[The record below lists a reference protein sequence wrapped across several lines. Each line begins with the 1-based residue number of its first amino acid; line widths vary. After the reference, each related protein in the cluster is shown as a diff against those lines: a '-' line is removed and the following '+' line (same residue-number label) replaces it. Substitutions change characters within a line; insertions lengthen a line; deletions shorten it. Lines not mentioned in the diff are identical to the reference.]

1 MNTLLIRNAHRLV
14 AMDGSPD
21 AIGTELADGA
31 IFARNGWIERVG
43 PTSKLP
49 THAHRVIDARGKVVL
64 PGFVNTHHHLYQTM
78 TRAVFGAESTGLFD
92 WLKTLYPI
100 WNRMT
105 PDHVR
110 VATTLGLAELA
121 LTGCTTAFDHQYM
134 WPKGSSIDDQFEG
147 AKHVGLRFHA
157 SRGSMSV
164 GESSGG
170 LPPDSAVEEE
180 GAILR
185 ACEDAIE
192 DHHDPR
198 PGSMRQVA
206 IAPCSPF
213 SVSTKLMTASAEMA
227 RRLNVRLHTHLAET
241 VDEEAYCL
249 EQFGARPVEYA
260 ESVGWLGDDVW
271 FAHGVHVAADEISEL
286 ARTGTGVA
294 HCPTSNMRLASG
306 LAPLLSYL
314 EAGVPVGLGVDGSA
328 SNDSSNMLAEARM
341 AMLCARLST
350 APGIGEPADQLS
362 ARSALWLA
370 TRGGARL
377 LGRTDVGSIE
387 VGKACDVILVDI
399 GDIEHSGFADPVA
412 AVVLG
417 SARRIHTSIVHGN
430 VVVENQRLVNIDER
444 ELVMAHRNFSNSL
457 LS

>member
-14 AMDGSPD
+14 VMDGTHD

-78 TRAVFGAESTGLFD
+78 TRAVFGAESSGLFD

-134 WPKGSSIDDQFEG
+134 WPNGSSIDDQFEG
-147 AKHVGLRFHA
+147 AKRVGIRFHA

-164 GESSGG
+164 GETSGG
-170 LPPDSAVEEE
+170 LPPDSVVEEE
-180 GAILR
+180 GTILR
-185 ACEDAIE
+185 ACEDAVE

-249 EQFGARPVEYA
+249 EQFGARPIEYA
-260 ESVGWLGDDVW
+260 ESVGWLGEDAW
-271 FAHGVHVAADEISEL
+271 FAHGVHVAGDEITEL

-306 LAPLLSYL
+306 LAPLLRYL
-314 EAGVPVGLGVDGSA
+314 EAGVPVGLGVDGLA

-350 APGIGEPADQLS
+350 TPGIGEPADQLS
-362 ARSALWLA
+362 AR
-370 TRGGARL
+370 
-377 LGRTDVGSIE
+377 
-387 VGKACDVILVDI
+387 
-399 GDIEHSGFADPVA
+399 A
-412 AVVLG
+412 A
-417 SARRIHTSIVHGN
+417 
-430 VVVENQRLVNIDER
+430 
-444 ELVMAHRNFSNSL
+444 
-457 LS
+457 

>member
-1 MNTLLIRNAHRLV
+1 
-14 AMDGSPD
+14 MDGSPD

-134 WPKGSSIDDQFEG
+134 WPNGSSIDDQFEG

-412 AVVLG
+412 AVGLG